1 MVKCTDIGRSGCRAV
16 AAAVTL
22 RHARIAAMRG
32 RSNGRRLADTA
43 GPLLELLGQV
53 QEALDDTTTVLS
65 STQQA

>member
-1 MVKCTDIGRSGCRAV
+1 
-16 AAAVTL
+16 
-22 RHARIAAMRG
+22 MRG